1 MANSNLQKMSQIPVP
16 RPLLFFP
23 NKTKKHSKNQGVEG
37 EAGCSLPLCD
47 ESTYEETNNNIIR
60 STELTKYYLAPFIK
74 HVLFIEEE
82 ELFANAPSSRWAH

>member
-1 MANSNLQKMSQIPVP
+1 MK
-16 RPLLFFP
+16 
-23 NKTKKHSKNQGVEG
+23 QGVP
-37 EAGCSLPLCD
+37 SPRMKLCD